1 MEFCFPQKVPT
12 ATSAN
17 STLLGARHAL
27 EEINADPAYP
37 FQLRARH
44 INPAGELAAYSEAV
58 STFIAHGIRH
68 IFGTI
73 TSASRKEII
82 PDLEQHNLLLWYG
95 CPYEGFES
103 CEQVVYLG
111 GCPNQTLLPL
121 LRLALDMFG
130 NRSWLIGSNYVW
142 GWESN
147 RIAREVVE
155 GSGGTVVG
163 EKYLHLR
170 NSNVTELIEAILS
183 TEVDFV
189 LNNLGRRNLLCVSA
203 RTGRG
208 LSSRSADVSGAQL

>member
-1 MEFCFPQKVPT
+1 MQTIDIGILLSTEGT
-12 ATSAN
+12 YSHLAN

-95 CPYEGFES
+95 CPYEGS
-103 CEQVVYLG
+103 
-111 GCPNQTLLPL
+111 
-121 LRLALDMFG
+121 RA
-130 NRSWLIGSNYVW
+130 
-142 GWESN
+142 
-147 RIAREVVE
+147 A
-155 GSGGTVVG
+155 
-163 EKYLHLR
+163 
-170 NSNVTELIEAILS
+170 
-183 TEVDFV
+183 
-189 LNNLGRRNLLCVSA
+189 
-203 RTGRG
+203 
-208 LSSRSADVSGAQL
+208 SRSYIWAVVRTRLCCHSCGWRWICSEIAPG